1 MLTANRLSSSLFLF
15 DQFVPGF
22 RTKCSVTFCIR
33 KARSSSLEILV
44 CLHFGRKRVR
54 SEAGRELI
62 EFVWTGVRTRT
73 AIRFA
78 PLRSSLLSSPK
89 SRWRLPSMTLRLLR
103 DEKFPILERR
113 TPELFPESAP
123 SDIIGCLSVWCL
135 GSRSKALYGC
145 FLSLPPCRTDR
156 PSRRGVEPSTT
167 KPTNL

>member
-1 MLTANRLSSSLFLF
+1 MQRHVLYSESSILFIRNPCLSSLRTEASRIRSGEKINRICL
-15 DQFVPGF
+15 DGRTDADGHPF
-22 RTKCSVTFCIR
+22 RS
-33 KARSSSLEILV
+33 
-44 CLHFGRKRVR
+44 
-54 SEAGRELI
+54 
-62 EFVWTGVRTRT
+62 
-73 AIRFA
+73 
-78 PLRSSLLSSPK
+78 PPLLSSPE

>member
-44 CLHFGRKRVR
+44 CLHFGRKRVG
-54 SEAGRELI
+54 SEAGRKLI
-62 EFVWTGVRTRT
+62 EFVWTDVRTRT
-73 AIRFA
+73 GICFA

-123 SDIIGCLSVWCL
+123 SDIIGCLSADL
-135 GSRSKALYGC
+135 
-145 FLSLPPCRTDR
+145 LSLFLESPTEYKYAVRQIFHSSNNFFFNPCRL
-156 PSRRGVEPSTT
+156 P
-167 KPTNL
+167 N